1 MAKGR
6 GSHDA
11 KSAKLVGP
19 MPGTCGSRHFV
30 GFSINMNDVSGIGSC
45 AEKEHQSVGSLAK
58 NFLNYLN

>member
-19 MPGTCGSRHFV
+19 SELVAQDLLWDM
-30 GFSINMNDVSGIGSC
+30 IMNDVSGIGSC
-45 AEKEHQSVGSLAK
+45 AEKEASECWILGKKLA
-58 NFLNYLN
+58 NGLF